1 MIMYKFICHDN
12 KYESYEYVETKT
24 FQPIH
29 GTIKEHPKDIKLFM
43 NDVFDYHDDK
53 FCLVHSN
60 IRSNKMIPGI
70 LDLQITHGKEKQKFL
85 YLCKP
90 DDKRIPFFLIP
101 YQKQLNFDKSIKKIY
116 ITFEYKHWDFERP
129 YGKINQNLGSIDVL
143 AHYYEYVLYC
153 KTLNISIQKFTKET
167 KQRLQNESEEMI
179 VNKIVEKY
187 NIPIRNKRD
196 YYIFTVDNQQ
206 SNDYD
211 DALSF
216 HPDERKISI
225 YISNVALIMD
235 ELELWKAF
243 TNRVSTIYLPDKK
256 RTMLPTI
263 LIDTLCSLKEKQYKL
278 CYVLDV
284 FYDEK
289 GHIIKHEFSH
299 CKAYIA
305 KNISYNSV
313 EDIERLQFSIQNML
327 SLLHLKNPKQLV
339 TKMMLLFNHLTA
351 CKLREYKEGIFKS
364 LHQEPVKIETQVPQ
378 HVYEHICILKNNAS
392 QYCLYSENIS
402 YVSKN
407 HKEIDIYAQATSPIR
422 RLVDLLNNIVIMKHI
437 MGIQMTSECDVF
449 YNYWTDD
456 THLEEINIASRAIR
470 KIQSK
475 CAIYENYEKQ
485 GKQTTYKG
493 YVFDKVYKTGDGKYQ
508 YMVYIDSLNLT
519 TYVTLVEELENY
531 SSHYFSLYVFMSE
544 ENDKKKIKL
553 QLCYENKDL
562 I

>member
-29 GTIKEHPKDIKLFM
+29 GIVKEKPKETKLFM
-43 NDVFDYHDDK
+43 NDVFDYQDDK

-101 YQKQLNFDKSIKKIY
+101 YQKQLNFNKSIKKIY

-143 AHYYEYVLYC
+143 AHYYEYILYC

-187 NIPIRNKRD
+187 NIPVRNKRD

-289 GHIIKHEFSH
+289 GHIIKHAFSH

-313 EDIERLQFSIQNML
+313 EDIERLQFSLKSML

-339 TKMMLLFNHLTA
+339 TKMMLLFNHLIA
-351 CKLREYKEGIFKS
+351 CKMREYKEGIFKS
-364 LHQEPVKIETQVPQ
+364 LHQESVKIETQMPQ

-437 MGIQMTSECDVF
+437 VGIQMTPECDVF
-449 YNYWTDD
+449 YNHWTDD

>member
-1 MIMYKFICHDN
+1 MYKFICHDN

-29 GTIKEHPKDIKLFM
+29 ETIKEHPKDIKLFM
-43 NDVFDYHDDK
+43 NDVFDYHDDT
-53 FCLVHSN
+53 FRIVHSN

-116 ITFEYKHWDFERP
+116 ITFEYKHWDFDRP
-129 YGKINQNLGSIDVL
+129 YGKINQNMGSIDVL
-143 AHYYEYVLYC
+143 AHYYEYILYC

-179 VNKIVEKY
+179 MNKIVEKY
-187 NIPIRNKRD
+187 NIPVRNKRD

-284 FYDEK
+284 FYE
-289 GHIIKHEFSH
+289 SH
-299 CKAYIA
+299 G
-305 KNISYNSV
+305 
-313 EDIERLQFSIQNML
+313 R
-327 SLLHLKNPKQLV
+327 
-339 TKMMLLFNHLTA
+339 
-351 CKLREYKEGIFKS
+351 
-364 LHQEPVKIETQVPQ
+364 
-378 HVYEHICILKNNAS
+378 
-392 QYCLYSENIS
+392 QY
-402 YVSKN
+402 
-407 HKEIDIYAQATSPIR
+407 
-422 RLVDLLNNIVIMKHI
+422 
-437 MGIQMTSECDVF
+437 
-449 YNYWTDD
+449 
-456 THLEEINIASRAIR
+456 
-470 KIQSK
+470 
-475 CAIYENYEKQ
+475 
-485 GKQTTYKG
+485 
-493 YVFDKVYKTGDGKYQ
+493 
-508 YMVYIDSLNLT
+508 
-519 TYVTLVEELENY
+519 
-531 SSHYFSLYVFMSE
+531 
-544 ENDKKKIKL
+544 
-553 QLCYENKDL
+553 
-562 I
+562 

>member
-143 AHYYEYVLYC
+143 THYYEYVLYC

-187 NIPIRNKRD
+187 NIPVRNKRD

-364 LHQEPVKIETQVPQ
+364 LHQESVKIETQVPQ

>member
-187 NIPIRNKRD
+187 NIPVRNKRD

-364 LHQEPVKIETQVPQ
+364 LHQESVKIETQVPQ
-378 HVYEHICILKNNAS
+378 NVYEHICILKNNAS

>member
-1 MIMYKFICHDN
+1 MYKFICHDN

-29 GTIKEHPKDIKLFM
+29 GTIKEHPKHIKLFM

-187 NIPIRNKRD
+187 NIPVRNKRD

-364 LHQEPVKIETQVPQ
+364 LHQESVKIETQVPQ

-508 YMVYIDSLNLT
+508 YMVYIDSLKLT

>member
-29 GTIKEHPKDIKLFM
+29 GTIKEHPKHIKLFM

-187 NIPIRNKRD
+187 NIPVRNKRD

-364 LHQEPVKIETQVPQ
+364 LHQESVKIETQVPQ

-508 YMVYIDSLNLT
+508 YMVYIDSLKLT

>member
-187 NIPIRNKRD
+187 NIPVRNKRD

-364 LHQEPVKIETQVPQ
+364 LHQESVKIETQVPQ